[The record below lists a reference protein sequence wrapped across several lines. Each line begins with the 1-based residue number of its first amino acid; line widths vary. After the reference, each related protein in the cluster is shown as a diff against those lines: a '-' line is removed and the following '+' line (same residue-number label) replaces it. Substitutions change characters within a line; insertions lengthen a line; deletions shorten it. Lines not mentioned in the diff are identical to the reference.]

1 VGFVECGGKR
11 AFCVRRGGPPHSTK
25 HQPPPPIHRNQINHS
40 AIYHG
45 DIIHAFAGTVFIP
58 IHCEANL
65 KFARPTSIVAAYL
78 LLIATLII
86 APSSRAQSSA
96 TLPQYTYAVDAS
108 SNAVLAFVSAPNGAL
123 SPLSPPSYPTGSG
136 PNGVAVDPTGHF
148 LYVVNI
154 LSDSVTGYAI
164 ALNGSLSPIPGS
176 PWTTGSGP
184 GWITIDP
191 TGRFVYVA
199 NCAALCSGSG
209 EGNVS
214 GYAINKANGALSAI
228 PGSPFPADEIPYS
241 IAVDPT
247 GSFAYVANYRSNT
260 ISVFKIDQCAGALW
274 QSVKS
279 TPTGG
284 LSAITLSLD
293 PHGRYLYVNN
303 TASDNVSA
311 FAVGNDG
318 QLTAVSGSPF
328 ATGQFTQGIA
338 FDPAGEYVYISAG
351 DEVLGYV
358 IKSGGALAP
367 QSTSPYPSP
376 GFLVALQLDKF
387 GRHLYGSAG
396 GTGAVVLK
404 IAESNGSLS
413 PEPGSPFHAGA
424 DTVFITTTTGR

>member
-1 VGFVECGGKR
+1 M
-11 AFCVRRGGPPHSTK
+11 
-25 HQPPPPIHRNQINHS
+25 
-40 AIYHG
+40 
-45 DIIHAFAGTVFIP
+45 
-58 IHCEANL
+58 
-65 KFARPTSIVAAYL
+65 KFARAGFTIAASLLSVASL
-78 LLIATLII
+78 LLYSQPVL
-86 APSSRAQSSA
+86 AQSAA
-96 TLPQYTYAVDAS
+96 TLPQFTYAVDTS
-108 SNAVLAFVSAPNGAL
+108 SDAVLAFESAANGAL
-123 SPLSPPSYPTGSG
+123 TPLSPPSYPTGSA

-191 TGRFVYVA
+191 TGRYVYVA
-199 NCAALCSGSG
+199 NCADLCSGSG

-214 GYAINKANGALSAI
+214 GFAMNKTTGALSAI
-228 PGSPFPADEIPYS
+228 PGSPFTADETPYS
-241 IAVDPT
+241 IAVDPI
-247 GSFAYVANYRSNT
+247 GSFAYVANFRSNT
-260 ISVFKIDQCAGALW
+260 VSVFKIDQCTGALW

-284 LSAITLSLD
+284 SSPIVLSLD

-303 TASDNVSA
+303 TASDNASA
-311 FAVGNDG
+311 FAVGSDG
-318 QLTAVSGSPF
+318 QLTRVAGSPF
-328 ATGQFTQGIA
+328 PTGQFTQGIA
-338 FDPAGEYVYISAG
+338 FDPAGVFVYISAG
-351 DEVLGYV
+351 DEVLGFA

-367 QSTSPYPSP
+367 LSTSPYASP

-387 GRHLYGSAG
+387 GRHIYGSAG
-396 GTGAVVLK
+396 GTGAVALK
-404 IAESNGSLS
+404 IDESNGSLS